1 MLRVFLCPRSPV
13 LRAMLTA
20 PMREQITG
28 RIVLPN
34 ITLDTG
40 LGLISFLYNGQM
52 EPGSDYEGLLELAEK
67 YDIKVLATG
76 AFVTLTKIGASENLR
91 ENICT
96 MLRK

>member
-1 MLRVFLCPRSPV
+1 V

-28 RIVLPN
+28 RILLPN
-34 ITLDTG
+34 IALDTG

-67 YDIKVLATG
+67 YDIKVCYWCLRDTNEIWGLA
-76 AFVTLTKIGASENLR
+76 KIFEKIFAKSCAKKYIHE
-91 ENICT
+91 IF
-96 MLRK
+96 

>member
-1 MLRVFLCPRSPV
+1 
-13 LRAMLTA
+13 MLTA

-40 LGLISFLYNGQM
+40 LGLISFLYNGRM

-67 YDIKVLATG
+67 YDIKVLGYLRDANENWG
-76 AFVTLTKIGASENLR
+76 LAKVFEKIFAKS
-91 ENICT
+91 CA
-96 MLRK
+96 KK